1 MDIIDPMLKEGASKV
16 ELETMRA
23 IGNLATACLNERTKA
38 ESPSMQEVAEEI
50 EYVISIVTGEASKTK
65 KLHVS
70 PIPNYQSLWFVE
82 PQDKLVLVAIAD

>member
-1 MDIIDPMLKEGASKV
+1 MKPGGLHEEKLMDIVDPMLIEGASKV

-23 IGNLATACLNERTKA
+23 IGNLATACLDERTKA

-50 EYVISIVTGEASKTK
+50 ECVSSMLTGEASKTK

-70 PIPNYQSLWFVE
+70 QVR
-82 PQDKLVLVAIAD
+82 